1 MHRNAAF
8 AAVNF
13 VRAWEADPSPAFARS
28 IALPFATQVIPPVP
42 SLFTLLRP
50 FFPRFFSFFVRFH
63 RLAETVPSSPKP
75 KPRAKKQLARGPRG
89 ENSPLRSTRQA
100 LTKGSPGC
108 LGVAFATPRPLD
120 LTSSVLAATSRSS
133 PCSSLTNAC
142 GSCPDCL
149 ATTRPA
155 ASPAAW
161 STRRTSCWSNWRLT
175 GLG

>member
-89 ENSPLRSTRQA
+89 ENSPLRSSNQRINWKCCGIDT
-100 LTKGSPGC
+100 
-108 LGVAFATPRPLD
+108 VAMMSWAGPVNMDATAGNDVVARAMQRFPDAVRGLCTVDPLQ
-120 LTSSVLAATSRSS
+120 
-133 PCSSLTNAC
+133 
-142 GSCPDCL
+142 
-149 ATTRPA
+149 
-155 ASPAAW
+155 
-161 STRRTSCWSNWRLT
+161 
-175 GLG
+175 